1 MAPEEAPAQ
10 TKATG
15 AKKVPTGEP
24 RPKGA
29 RAGSKTSQVVAM
41 LQRKNGASLAEIMQ
55 KMGWQKHT
63 VRGFMAAADNQESR
77 GNRHRAR
84 CFLKSLLRA
93 HKQNSP
99 PRPEPGGRVGGGPRY
114 RLIRYVRS
122 PPSGLKDSMA

>member
-29 RAGSKTSQVVAM
+29 RTGSKTAQVVAT
-41 LQRKNGASLAEIMQ
+41 LQRKNGASLAEDGLA
-55 KMGWQKHT
+55 KYT

-77 GNRHRAR
+77 GNRHWAR
-84 CFLKSLLRA
+84 CFLKTSLRA
-93 HKQNSP
+93 HKQKSP
-99 PRPEPGGRVGGGPRY
+99 PRPEPGGRVGGCPRY